1 MKYSASYFA
10 LAAAICLICLTGT
23 ATQTRAQV
31 VGQPY
36 RLNDKEVERILT
48 RIENQT
54 KTFRKSLDS
63 SLDRSR
69 LNGTHREDDI
79 NSFIKAFEEQTKHLR
94 DRFKDHKSV
103 AADVQAVLDRA
114 AEIDGFMTRQRLSGR
129 AEEDWSALRGNLD
142 ELAQAYNVS
151 WRWGEPVSLS
161 DRPVVSG
168 PVVYPSGGTLP
179 YRLSDKEVEQ
189 ILHRIE
195 RQSERFKSSLDSSL
209 DRSRL
214 NGTQREDDINAFV
227 KDFNNEVKRLH
238 DRFDDH
244 KSVAADVQSVLDRAA
259 RIDEFMANR
268 RLSRSK
274 AGEEWASLRA
284 NLDELSQAYTVDW
297 RWRY

>member
-1 MKYSASYFA
+1 MF
-10 LAAAICLICLTGT
+10 ICLAGASRI
-23 ATQTRAQV
+23 QAQV
-31 VGQPY
+31 VGQAY

-69 LNGTHREDDI
+69 LNGTNREDDI
-79 NSFIKAFEEQTKHLR
+79 NGFMKSFEDQTKHLR

-103 AADVQAVLDRA
+103 ATDVEAVLDRA
-114 AEIDGFMTRQRLSGR
+114 AAIDAFMVRQRLSGR

-151 WRWGEPVSLS
+151 WRWGGPVSLS
-161 DRPVVSG
+161 EERVA
-168 PVVYPSGGTLP
+168 YPAGGGALP
-179 YRLSDKEVEQ
+179 YRLTDREVEQ
-189 ILHRIE
+189 ILDRIE
-195 RQSERFKSSLDSSL
+195 RQSERFQSSLDSSL

-214 NGTQREDDINAFV
+214 DGTRREDDINAFI
-227 KDFNNEVKRLH
+227 KDFNDEVKRLH
-238 DRFDDH
+238 DRFSDH

-259 RIDEFMANR
+259 RIDEFM
-268 RLSRSK
+268 SRSRVDGR
-274 AGEEWASLRA
+274 AREDWSRLRT
-284 NLDELSQAYTVDW
+284 NLDELSQAYSVDW